1 MFPTPWRRSSSRT
14 WKRSIKQAAHVLMET
29 PKMTDESDAS
39 GTSAMGTAERTDGGT
54 TSGEAPT
61 IVPVKDG
68 KDVQHL
74 SEASPIEWIDIL
86 ENADNASVF
95 GLRAY
100 NHTREPA
107 ELTGRVKCAD
117 KTW

>member
-1 MFPTPWRRSSSRT
+1 LEEIIIEDLEEINKAGSSR
-14 WKRSIKQAAHVLMET
+14 SDGDSEEDDS
-29 PKMTDESDAS
+29 DESDAS

-86 ENADNASVF
+86 ENADNAQAF
-95 GLRAY
+95 GL
-100 NHTREPA
+100 REPA
-107 ELTGRVKCAD
+107 EITGRVKCAD